1 MTNERRANRI
11 DTMQGHYERNLIKL
25 GIMGDEMSRM
35 MQAAAAAP
43 SDETMMFEGL
53 GMIVAMGTEGD
64 R

>member
-43 SDETMMFEGL
+43 TDEHMMCEGL
-53 GMIVAMGTEGD
+53 GIIVSMEAEGN

>member
-1 MTNERRANRI
+1 
-11 DTMQGHYERNLIKL
+11 MQEHYERNLIKL

-43 SDETMMFEGL
+43 SDETMMHEGL
-53 GMIVAMGTEGD
+53 GIIVAMGAEGD

>member
-1 MTNERRANRI
+1 MTTERRANRI

-43 SDETMMFEGL
+43 TDETMMHEGL
-53 GMIVAMGTEGD
+53 GMIVAMEVKGD

>member
-43 SDETMMFEGL
+43 SDETMMHEGL
-53 GMIVAMGTEGD
+53 GIIVAMGAEGD